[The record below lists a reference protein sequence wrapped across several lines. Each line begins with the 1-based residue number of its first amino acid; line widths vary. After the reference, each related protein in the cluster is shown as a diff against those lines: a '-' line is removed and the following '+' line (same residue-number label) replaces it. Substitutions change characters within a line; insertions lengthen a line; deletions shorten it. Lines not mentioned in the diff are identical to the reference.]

1 MLLRNYFHGTNLATC
16 QPPRRAVPSKHQ
28 TNKNTMRKLILSVAT
43 VLCCT
48 TAFAQEKTTVTKE
61 ATPATM
67 QAGDEL
73 TEAKMKL
80 SGDLKNSIG
89 TAEMLISKAKN
100 MSGAEPSKAETYM
113 KMIESVTATRDGLM
127 EQLNVVNQATA
138 ANSKEVFAK
147 AATANTEATESFA
160 NFKKEMAPEGK

>member
-1 MLLRNYFHGTNLATC
+1 
-16 QPPRRAVPSKHQ
+16 
-28 TNKNTMRKLILSVAT
+28 
-43 VLCCT
+43 
-48 TAFAQEKTTVTKE
+48 
-61 ATPATM
+61 
-67 QAGDEL
+67 
-73 TEAKMKL
+73 
-80 SGDLKNSIG
+80 
-89 TAEMLISKAKN
+89 MLISKAKN